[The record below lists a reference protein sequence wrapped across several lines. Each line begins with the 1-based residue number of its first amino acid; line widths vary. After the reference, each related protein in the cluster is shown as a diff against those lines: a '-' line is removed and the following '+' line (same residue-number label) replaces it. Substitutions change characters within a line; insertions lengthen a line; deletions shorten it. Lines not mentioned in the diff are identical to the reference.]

1 MKRTRAGSSGHAI
14 PVRHRYNAAPHCHS
28 TRAWRGEGALVKTVR
43 VAARCLRLA
52 MLASGLVAAS
62 PIVDAQRTDKVAHIG
77 VLCATRCEGAAG
89 VELLRDG
96 LRQAGWAEGGNLRID
111 FRAAGGQV
119 DRLPALAQELVALK
133 PDLIVA
139 LTPQPSRAAKNATST
154 IPIVFIGV
162 ADPVR
167 VGLVASLARPGGNV
181 TGIATLVPG
190 GFMGKGLE
198 LLKEAVPRATRIAVM
213 LNPGNEVAHALFPL
227 EVPPAAQ
234 QLGVTLQV
242 LEVRAPEGIEAAIDA
257 AVQQKADALW
267 VPGDPIFHSPAQRI
281 PDLAARA
288 RLPTMFLTR
297 DLAVAGGLMSYGPN
311 FEELNRR
318 GAVYVDKILK
328 GAKPADLP
336 VEQPTRFIL
345 VINLK
350 TAKAMGLT
358 IPQALLLRA
367 DEVIQ

>member
-1 MKRTRAGSSGHAI
+1 MIAGGLI
-14 PVRHRYNAAPHCHS
+14 AA
-28 TRAWRGEGALVKTVR
+28 TQ
-43 VAARCLRLA
+43 
-52 MLASGLVAAS
+52 
-62 PIVDAQRTDKVAHIG
+62 IVGAQRTDKVARMG
-77 VLCATRCEGAAG
+77 VLCATRCEGAPG
-89 VELLRDG
+89 VEALREG

-111 FRAAGGQV
+111 FRAADGQV
-119 DRLPALAQELVALK
+119 ERLPALAQELVALN

-139 LTPQPSRAAKNATST
+139 LAPQPSRAAKDATST
-154 IPIVFIGV
+154 IPIVFIAV

-198 LLKEAVPRATRIAVM
+198 LLKEAVPKASRIA
-213 LNPGNEVAHALFPL
+213 ALFNPSNDVATAL
-227 EVPPAAQ
+227 LSSEGPAAAH
-234 QLGVTLQV
+234 QLGVALQL
-242 LEVRAPEGIEAAIDA
+242 LEARTPDDIERGIDS
-257 AVQQKADALW
+257 AVQQRTQALW
-267 VPGDPIFHSPAQRI
+267 VIGDPIFHNPAQRI

-318 GAVYVDKILK
+318 GAVYVDKILR

-336 VEQPTRFIL
+336 VEQPTRFVL

-350 TAKAMGLT
+350 TARMLGIT
-358 IPQALLLRA
+358 IPQSLLLRA